1 MGHVQNIHLLLKKEE
16 IRRDKLS
23 EGEKVAVVLDVLL
36 ATTTIISALHS
47 GARRVIPVMDPT
59 EGLLISKE
67 EEQGEYVLAGE
78 LNAAPVDDLI
88 YPSPTLLKKMVR
100 DKTLILSTTNGTVAL
115 RNSAAAKKV
124 YIASLLNNPSV
135 AEKIKRQHQS
145 ETIIIVCSGNSG
157 EFSLEDFYGA
167 GHLIDCLM
175 LGSRERFI
183 LNDAARAANAL
194 YRTDI
199 ENAFDIL
206 QSSYVGQLFDRHSL
220 IDDLKLAANKGSID
234 LVPEL
239 VNGRIEAE
247 SSRLEMQHQNPDK
260 R

>member
-47 GARRVIPVMDPT
+47 GARRVIPVMDPA
-59 EGLLISKE
+59 EGLLISK

-124 YIASLLNNPSV
+124 YIASLLNNPAV
-135 AEKIKRQHQS
+135 AENIIRQHQT

-175 LGSRERFI
+175 LGSRGSYS
-183 LNDAARAANAL
+183 LNDAARAASAL
-194 YRTDI
+194 YRTNI

-206 QSSYVGQLFDRHSL
+206 QSSYVGQLFDSHKW
-220 IDDLKLAANKGSID
+220 IDDLKLAADKGSID

-239 VNGRIEAE
+239 VEGIIETA
-247 SSRLEMQHQNPDK
+247 SSRQEMQHQNPDT